1 MNGGKVYKIFKDA
14 GIIFWYTTVTK
25 FGVSIILCNIILKK
39 IIILFS
45 MDELIWLEVI
55 RLRFLQI
62 KNLIQICHH
71 RNKYI

>member
-1 MNGGKVYKIFKDA
+1 MSGGKVYKIFKDA

-45 MDELIWLEVI
+45 MDEFIWLEDYT
-55 RLRFLQI
+55 
-62 KNLIQICHH
+62 NL
-71 RNKYI
+71 N